1 MADQIPAATQAVVDA
16 SSSAQRNIGQAAGG
30 ITTAQQQADLALDGL
45 TALAQDHPDLR
56 GDANFQL
63 AIEAARQADRA
74 AATAGVAAQ
83 EASTSSSQAVA
94 ASQQLQS
101 ASSGAL
107 QQLRSAAGQG
117 SELVRSAQQA
127 ADGAGGL
134 RTGLDGALTGAH
146 SLQAQIG
153 RLQGAAT
160 QLADGLGASL
170 DQIPPSNAQ
179 QRAQIADSLSV
190 PVDVRTTN
198 LHPARSYGRGLA
210 PLLCGIGLWVFGLV
224 AYLVLRPLNA
234 RALAGRARALVLYG
248 VLAGGLGLH
257 PLHPLWT
264 IGLLVLTAGAFVAL
278 IHLLRTLFGI
288 AGVALSVVLLTFQL
302 TASGGLYP
310 LETAPAPFRTI
321 HPLSPL
327 TYVVDGLRVTIS
339 GGEPFQL
346 IRAAIVLGA
355 LLLVC
360 LGLTTL

>member
-1 MADQIPAATQAVVDA
+1 
-16 SSSAQRNIGQAAGG
+16 
-30 ITTAQQQADLALDGL
+30 
-45 TALAQDHPDLR
+45 
-56 GDANFQL
+56 
-63 AIEAARQADRA
+63 
-74 AATAGVAAQ
+74 
-83 EASTSSSQAVA
+83 
-94 ASQQLQS
+94 
-101 ASSGAL
+101 
-107 QQLRSAAGQG
+107 
-117 SELVRSAQQA
+117 
-127 ADGAGGL
+127 
-134 RTGLDGALTGAH
+134 
-146 SLQAQIG
+146 
-153 RLQGAAT
+153 
-160 QLADGLGASL
+160 
-170 DQIPPSNAQ
+170 
-179 QRAQIADSLSV
+179 
-190 PVDVRTTN
+190 
-198 LHPARSYGRGLA
+198 
-210 PLLCGIGLWVFGLV
+210 
-224 AYLVLRPLNA
+224 
-234 RALAGRARALVLYG
+234 

-360 LGLTTL
+360 LGLTTLVVTRRRVWTVGRLTLRPAVEL

>member
-1 MADQIPAATQAVVDA
+1 MIRRPPRSTLFPY
-16 SSSAQRNIGQAAGG
+16 
-30 ITTAQQQADLALDGL
+30 TTLFRS
-45 TALAQDHPDLR
+45 HLR

-160 QLADGLGASL
+160 QLA
-170 DQIPPSNAQ
+170 
-179 QRAQIADSLSV
+179 
-190 PVDVRTTN
+190 
-198 LHPARSYGRGLA
+198 
-210 PLLCGIGLWVFGLV
+210 
-224 AYLVLRPLNA
+224 
-234 RALAGRARALVLYG
+234 
-248 VLAGGLGLH
+248 
-257 PLHPLWT
+257 
-264 IGLLVLTAGAFVAL
+264 
-278 IHLLRTLFGI
+278 
-288 AGVALSVVLLTFQL
+288 
-302 TASGGLYP
+302 
-310 LETAPAPFRTI
+310 
-321 HPLSPL
+321 
-327 TYVVDGLRVTIS
+327 
-339 GGEPFQL
+339 
-346 IRAAIVLGA
+346 
-355 LLLVC
+355 
-360 LGLTTL
+360 